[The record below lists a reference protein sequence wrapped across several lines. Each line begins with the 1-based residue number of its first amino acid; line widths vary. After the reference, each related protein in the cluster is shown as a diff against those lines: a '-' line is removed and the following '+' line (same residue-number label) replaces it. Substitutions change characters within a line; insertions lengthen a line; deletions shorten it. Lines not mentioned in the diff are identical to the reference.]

1 MLFTAHSAY
10 LPCHAVGSLT
20 CTRHSRQSVA
30 AGQVNACAGESFLRS
45 LSLLALLLG
54 EWRVARVG
62 KRDAMGSKCAGFDR
76 LRLARGL

>member
-62 KRDAMGSKCAGFDR
+62 DRDAMGSKCAGMDR
-76 LRLARGL
+76 LRLAREL

>member
-1 MLFTAHSAY
+1 MVFTAHSAY
-10 LPCHAVGSLT
+10 LPCHAVRSLT

-54 EWRVARVG
+54 EWRVAERE
-62 KRDAMGSKCAGFDR
+62 AMGSKCVGMDR